1 MIKDKLKNPDIK
13 RAYKALLKMETTA
26 VLYFSNGKLS
36 VSCVESRM
44 YERHMEEFKDDL
56 IGVYSKD
63 YKFDDVI
70 DDIEEFL
77 KENDL
82 HV

>member
-1 MIKDKLKNPDIK
+1 MKIKDKLKNPNIK

-26 VLYFSNGKLS
+26 ALYFANGKLS
-36 VSCVESRM
+36 VSCAESRM
-44 YERHMEEFKDDL
+44 YERHLEEFNDVL

-77 KENDL
+77 KVNDF
-82 HV
+82 